1 MEIYTVF
8 MDWKTQHIIKI
19 SILLQLTYR
28 SNAITS
34 KIPVKILVGIDKTI
48 LKSIYTKA
56 KEIEQLKQYWKTIK
70 VGGIT
75 LPNFNT
81 FYSYSNWD
89 SRRHRHV
96 ISATKLRTQK
106 WIHTNMSNWFFFP
119 TLARALLTILYEYLS
134 LKLLLH
140 PPILHNF
147 WLIKWEII

>member
-56 KEIEQLKQYWKTIK
+56 KEIEQLKQY
-70 VGGIT
+70 
-75 LPNFNT
+75 
-81 FYSYSNWD
+81 
-89 SRRHRHV
+89 
-96 ISATKLRTQK
+96 
-106 WIHTNMSNWFFFP
+106 
-119 TLARALLTILYEYLS
+119 
-134 LKLLLH
+134 
-140 PPILHNF
+140 
-147 WLIKWEII
+147 